1 MILGGQL
8 FSSKGSRNYRDY
20 GIKKSRIYCG
30 KIDKY
35 YQLQTMKLIFTLP
48 TSFQGWTRLSNSF
61 QRIDQGKEIIVTLQW
76 KNLPNVTLASF

>member
-1 MILGGQL
+1 MILGGKL

-35 YQLQTMKLIFTLP
+35 YQLQKMELIFTLP
-48 TSFQGWTRLSNSF
+48 TSFQEWARLSNSF

-76 KNLPNVTLASF
+76 KNLPNATSANL